1 MDMLL
6 NYSFAEAEQAIM
18 LLHDYNLKS
27 IGIRNYGTSGAS
39 LMKELAYKIIKEV
52 PILCYVNREMAFR
65 LFRSTLEKKSSGIH
79 IKKYATH

>member
-27 IGIRNYGTSGAS
+27 IGIKNYGTHAGF
-39 LMKELAYKIIKEV
+39 AYERNG
-52 PILCYVNREMAFR
+52 L
-65 LFRSTLEKKSSGIH
+65 
-79 IKKYATH
+79 